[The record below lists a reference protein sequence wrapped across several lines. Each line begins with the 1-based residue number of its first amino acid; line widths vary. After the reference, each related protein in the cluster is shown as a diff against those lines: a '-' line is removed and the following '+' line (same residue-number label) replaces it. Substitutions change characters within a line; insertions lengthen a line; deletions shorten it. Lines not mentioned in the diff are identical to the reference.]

1 MAKNWMLRL
10 GLQYFLV
17 QLTAVGMPM
26 LEQRLNEMFGDKDP
40 TGFGTGWWS
49 GVLSAFFGV
58 LAFGAVICLH
68 FPQLLSSP
76 DLRPYYPMPL
86 IRLLIQAVI
95 GGAIFFGVLSAMLRK
110 KKVLAL
116 TGMLFALGATLL
128 GGASVPINE
137 DLHNGPAIGLDWFL
151 LDMLL
156 MTLIFSPIEVL
167 WPAYPKQSVFRS
179 EWLTDIVY
187 FLSTHLPIQITTFLI
202 LLPATQLSSIL
213 NIPTVVNAVSHLPW
227 LVQFFLAIVVADLA
241 EYAIHRCFHTV
252 PFMWRFHA
260 IHHSSEALDWIA
272 GSRSHIVDDI
282 AVRGFILIPMMLVFP
297 HNMLIA
303 YLFFVN
309 FHATWTHCNFGPTIK
324 WLEPYL
330 IQPRYHHWHHTSQSE
345 AIDKNFAIHFPWI
358 DRIFGTH
365 YLPKDKWPDTYG
377 LHNEKM
383 PAGFW
388 RQTFYP
394 LRGKRAA

>member
-1 MAKNWMLRL
+1 
-10 GLQYFLV
+10 V
-17 QLTAVGMPM
+17 
-26 LEQRLNEMFGDKDP
+26 LEQRINEMFGDNDP

-49 GVLSAFFGV
+49 GVLSAFFGL
-58 LAFGAVICLH
+58 LAFGAVVCLH

-76 DLRPYYPMPL
+76 ELRPYYPMHL
-86 IRLLIQAVI
+86 IRLLIQVVI
-95 GGAIFFGVLSAMLRK
+95 AGAIFFGVVSAMMRR

-137 DLHNGPAIGLDWFL
+137 DLGNGPAIGLDWFL

-167 WPAYPKQSVFRS
+167 WPAYPQQSVFRS

-202 LLPATQLSSIL
+202 LLPATQLTSIL
-213 NIPTVVNAVSHLPW
+213 NLPAVPNMVSRLPW
-227 LVQFFLAIVVADLA
+227 LVQFLLAVVVADLA
-241 EYAIHRCFHTV
+241 EYFIHRAFHKV

-260 IHHSSEALDWIA
+260 IHHSSKSLDWIA
-272 GSRSHIVDDI
+272 GSRSHLVDDV
-282 AVRGFILIPMMLVFP
+282 AVRGFILIPMTLVFP
-297 HNMLIA
+297 HDMLVA

-324 WLEPYL
+324 WLEPFL

-365 YLPKDKWPDTYG
+365 YLPEDKWPDTYG
-377 LHNEKM
+377 LHNEKI
-383 PAGFW
+383 PPGFW
-388 RQTFYP
+388 GQAFYP
-394 LRGKRAA
+394 FTRKNAA

>member
-1 MAKNWMLRL
+1 
-10 GLQYFLV
+10 V
-17 QLTAVGMPM
+17 
-26 LEQRLNEMFGDKDP
+26 LEQRINEMFGDDDP

-58 LAFGAVICLH
+58 LAFGAVVCLH

-76 DLRPYYPMPL
+76 ELRPYYPMHL

-95 GGAIFFGVLSAMLRK
+95 AGAIFFGVLSAMMRR

-137 DLHNGPAIGLDWFL
+137 DLGSGPAIGLDWFL

-167 WPAYPKQSVFRS
+167 WPAYPQQSVFRS

-202 LLPATQLSSIL
+202 LLPATQLTSIL
-213 NIPTVVNAVSHLPW
+213 NLPAVPNMMSHLPW
-227 LVQFFLAIVVADLA
+227 LVQFLLAVVVADLA
-241 EYAIHRCFHTV
+241 EYFIHRAFHKV

-260 IHHSSEALDWIA
+260 IHHSSKSLDWIA
-272 GSRSHIVDDI
+272 GSRSHLVDDV

-297 HNMLIA
+297 HDMLVA

-324 WLEPYL
+324 WLEPFL

-345 AIDKNFAIHFPWI
+345 GIDKNFAIHFPWI

-365 YLPKDKWPDTYG
+365 YLPEEDKWPDTYG
-377 LHNEKM
+377 LHNEKI
-383 PAGFW
+383 PPGFW
-388 RQTFYP
+388 GQAFYP
-394 LRGKRAA
+394 FTRRKAV

>member
-1 MAKNWMLRL
+1 
-10 GLQYFLV
+10 
-17 QLTAVGMPM
+17 M
-26 LEQRLNEMFGDKDP
+26 LEQRINEIFGDDDP

-58 LAFGAVICLH
+58 LAFGAVVCLH

-76 DLRPYYPMPL
+76 ELRPYYPMHL

-95 GGAIFFGVLSAMLRK
+95 AGAIFFGVLSAMMRR

-137 DLHNGPAIGLDWFL
+137 DLGSGPAIGLDWFL

-167 WPAYPKQSVFRS
+167 WPAYPQQSVFRS

-202 LLPATQLSSIL
+202 LLPATQLTSIL
-213 NIPTVVNAVSHLPW
+213 NLPAVPNMMSHLPW
-227 LVQFFLAIVVADLA
+227 LVQFLLAIVVADLA
-241 EYAIHRCFHTV
+241 EYFIHRAFHKV

-260 IHHSSEALDWIA
+260 IHHSSKSLDWIA
-272 GSRSHIVDDI
+272 GSRSHLVDDV

-297 HNMLIA
+297 HDMLVA

-324 WLEPYL
+324 WLEPFL

-365 YLPKDKWPDTYG
+365 YLPEEDKWPDTYG
-377 LHNEKM
+377 LHNEKI
-383 PAGFW
+383 PPGFW
-388 RQTFYP
+388 GQAFYP
-394 LRGKRAA
+394 FTRRKAV

>member
-1 MAKNWMLRL
+1 
-10 GLQYFLV
+10 
-17 QLTAVGMPM
+17 M
-26 LEQRLNEMFGDKDP
+26 LEQRINEMFGDSDP

-49 GVLSAFFGV
+49 GVLSAFFGL
-58 LAFGAVICLH
+58 LAFGAVVCLH

-76 DLRPYYPMPL
+76 DLRPYYPMHL
-86 IRLLIQAVI
+86 IRLLIQGVI
-95 GGAIFFGVLSAMLRK
+95 VGAIFFGVVSAMLRK

-137 DLHNGPAIGLDWFL
+137 DLGSGPTLGLDWFL
-151 LDMLL
+151 LDMLF

-187 FLSTHLPIQITTFLI
+187 FLSTHLPIQVTTFLI
-202 LLPATQLSSIL
+202 MLPALQLSSVL
-213 NIPTVVNAVSHLPW
+213 NLSAASVVGQLPW
-227 LVQFFLAIVVADLA
+227 LVQFFLAVVVADLA
-241 EYAIHRCFHTV
+241 EYAIHRAFHTV
-252 PFMWRFHA
+252 PFLWRFHA
-260 IHHSSEALDWIA
+260 IHHSSKALDWIA
-272 GSRSHIVDDI
+272 GSRSHIVDDVV
-282 AVRGFILIPMMLVFP
+282 VRAFILVPMMLVFP
-297 HNMLIA
+297 RNILLA

-309 FHATWTHCNFGPTIK
+309 LHATWTHCNFGPTIK
-324 WLEPYL
+324 WLEPFL

-358 DRIFGTH
+358 DRIFGTY
-365 YLPKDKWPDTYG
+365 YLPEDKWPETYG
-377 LHNEKM
+377 LHNEKI

-394 LRGKRAA
+394 FTRKKTA

>member
-1 MAKNWMLRL
+1 
-10 GLQYFLV
+10 
-17 QLTAVGMPM
+17 M
-26 LEQRLNEMFGDKDP
+26 LEQRINEMFGDDDP

-58 LAFGAVICLH
+58 LAFGAVVCLH

-76 DLRPYYPMPL
+76 ELRPYYPMHL

-95 GGAIFFGVLSAMLRK
+95 AGAIFFGVLSAMMRR

-137 DLHNGPAIGLDWFL
+137 DLGSGPAIGLDWFL

-167 WPAYPKQSVFRS
+167 WPAYPQQSVFRS

-202 LLPATQLSSIL
+202 LLPATQLTSIL
-213 NIPTVVNAVSHLPW
+213 NLPAVPNMMSHLPW
-227 LVQFFLAIVVADLA
+227 LVQFLLAVVVADLA
-241 EYAIHRCFHTV
+241 EYFIHRAFHKV

-260 IHHSSEALDWIA
+260 IHHSSKSLDWIA
-272 GSRSHIVDDI
+272 GSRSHLVDDV

-297 HNMLIA
+297 HDMLVA

-324 WLEPYL
+324 WLEPFL

-345 AIDKNFAIHFPWI
+345 GIDKNFAIHFPWI

-365 YLPKDKWPDTYG
+365 YLPEEDKWPDTYG
-377 LHNEKM
+377 LHNEKI
-383 PAGFW
+383 PPGFW
-388 RQTFYP
+388 GQAFYP
-394 LRGKRAA
+394 FTRRKAV